1 MILPFILLALQ
12 HSGPLRATATLD
24 HSHVAVGDVV
34 TLTIRVR
41 TESSRPV
48 TYELPT
54 LGGVSLVRTR
64 ETADVSVASG
74 GVQRTVTRELML
86 RVLHPGS
93 IAIAPI
99 KVHQGT
105 AQAVTRALAIIAD
118 PATGPAAALSPR
130 ARDLVDR
137 ASVPARNDDVSVALL
152 VLSDTVLVGEQLDVL
167 VAAWFPRDLRLRLRA
182 QPRITLPVPVGGW
195 SYPEERI
202 DEPVGSKLV
211 QGRWMDLYVVHGM
224 LFPLVPGRLVLPPAS
239 VEYGLPVSFSIF
251 SREERYS
258 LRTDSLAVIVIPP
271 PREGRPNSD
280 DLVVGSGFTLLLT
293 AAPLEIRVGE
303 PMTVTATVHGVGN
316 ASLWPAPDLHWP
328 TGFRAYPAETNVA
341 LEPQDGF
348 IAGTKTFSYLVV
360 PDSAGAFTLP
370 EVRYSYFDLAA
381 RRYGVARTAPQ
392 PVTVLSEPE
401 QRAARALPPLLEDR
415 GIGWPDQIAGALGP
429 WGWGAL
435 VLVPPLVALAI
446 RARRRGRGAP
456 PAPVEGG
463 ARYRSRLGTL
473 ERRFQTLL
481 ASHVPDV
488 ATRDGDSLARA
499 LRAAGIESA
508 VADHVMRLRD
518 RLRAAR
524 YGPGGMGDP
533 ASLVAELEQ
542 VLRGLGADQPRRRR
556 RFVAALGIGFIVVT
570 RCTQAQAPTAEA
582 LYSAGAL
589 RAAADSFAARAAL
602 EPDNPAHWYN
612 LGAALYRAG
621 EDGRAVAA
629 WTMAARHAP
638 RNPFIERARR
648 TIPAPDLTT
657 EDLLVVSVATPA
669 EWALAFGL
677 AWLGV
682 WLSLAFG
689 RRAVTLVLV
698 AIAVVAAWGGAAEWQ
713 RRARPLAVVID
724 PATSVRV
731 APYGTASAATTLDP
745 GSAILVRRTYGRWLE
760 VYRDDGISG
769 WVLGSEVVR
778 L

>member
-1 MILPFILLALQ
+1 MLALVLLALQ
-12 HSGPLRATATLD
+12 HGGPLRATAALD
-24 HSHVAVGDVV
+24 RSHVAVGEVV

-41 TESSRPV
+41 TESSRAV
-48 TYELPT
+48 AYELPT
-54 LGGVSLVRTR
+54 LAGVSLVRTR

-74 GVQRTVTRELML
+74 GAQRTITRELVL

-93 IAIAPI
+93 ISIGSI

-105 AQAVTRALAIIAD
+105 AQAVTRALAITAD

-130 ARDLVDR
+130 ARDLVER
-137 ASVPARNDDVSVALL
+137 ASLPARNDDVSVALL
-152 VLSDTVLVGEQLDVL
+152 VLNDTVLVGEQLDVL
-167 VAAWFPRDLRLRLRA
+167 VGAWFPRDLRLRLRA

-195 SYPEERI
+195 SYPEERV
-202 DEPVGSKLV
+202 DEPVRSKLV

-224 LFPLVPGRLVLPPAS
+224 LFPLVPGRVVIPPAS

-258 LRTDSLAVIVIPP
+258 LRTDSLAIVVIPP
-271 PREGRPNSD
+271 PRDGRPNAEEI
-280 DLVVGSGFTLLLT
+280 VVGSGFTLLLT
-293 AAPLEIRVGE
+293 AAPLETRVGE
-303 PMTVTATVHGVGN
+303 PMTVTATVRGVGN
-316 ASLWPAPDLHWP
+316 ASLWPAPDVRWP
-328 TGFRAYPAETNVA
+328 TGFRAYTAETNVA

-348 IAGTKTFSYLVV
+348 VAGTKTFSYLVV

-370 EVRYSYFDLAA
+370 EIRYSYFDLAS

-392 PVTVLSEPE
+392 PITVLSEPE
-401 QRAARALPPLLEDR
+401 PRAARALPPLLENR
-415 GIGWPDQIAGALGP
+415 GLAWSDELAGVLGP
-429 WGWGAL
+429 IGWGAL
-435 VLVPPLVALAI
+435 VIVPPLAALATL
-446 RARRRGRGAP
+446 ARRRRFGAP

-463 ARYRSRLGTL
+463 VRYRSRLGTL
-473 ERRFQTLL
+473 ERQFQALL

-499 LRAAGIESA
+499 LRATGIESA

-533 ASLVAELEQ
+533 AGLVTELEQ

-556 RFVAALGIGFIVVT
+556 RFVATLAIAGVVMT
-570 RCTQAQAPTAEA
+570 RGTHAQAPTAEA

-589 RAAADSFAARAAL
+589 RAASDSFAARAAL

-629 WTMAARHAP
+629 WTMAARRAP
-638 RNPFIERARR
+638 RNPIIERARR
-648 TIPAPDLTT
+648 NIPAPDVAT

-669 EWALAFGL
+669 EWALAFGV

-682 WLSLAFG
+682 WLSVLFRRRTVLLLLAVI
-689 RRAVTLVLV
+689 AT
-698 AIAVVAAWGGAAEWQ
+698 AIAWGGIAEWQ
-713 RRARPLAVVID
+713 RRTRPLAVVLG
-724 PATSVRV
+724 PATAVRV
-731 APYGTASAATTLDP
+731 APYGSASASTTLDP
-745 GSAILVRRTYGRWLE
+745 GAAILVRRTYGRWLE

-769 WVLGSEVVR
+769 WVLGAEVVR